1 MKPHRPLQ
9 NQEQSQTRPPKKA
22 GGRYKF
28 KVKVRV
34 KGAQLK
40 LAATNST
47 ATSETKEP
55 ARRRRYRV
63 KVKVKVK
70 GAQLKLAAT
79 DSKLPL
85 TMGFRFSCARRS
97 SSWRRCRRAWM
108 RLI

>member
-1 MKPHRPLQ
+1 MKPNRPLQ

-28 KVKVRV
+28 KVRV

-55 ARRRRYRV
+55 ARRRRYR
-63 KVKVKVK
+63 VKVKVK